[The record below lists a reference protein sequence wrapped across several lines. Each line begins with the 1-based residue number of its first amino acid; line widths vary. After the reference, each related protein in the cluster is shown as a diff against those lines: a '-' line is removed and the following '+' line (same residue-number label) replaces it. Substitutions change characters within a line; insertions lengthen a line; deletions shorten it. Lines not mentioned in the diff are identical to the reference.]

1 MASQKINITLQKDLL
16 SRADEYASVNGMT
29 RSGLI
34 SVALSQYLNAVE
46 VQPSINKILASMAA
60 VAEGA
65 MSGEMSPVIAS
76 AKMEAIQQTYL
87 DIMAKKK

>member
-16 SRADEYASVNGMT
+16 VRADEYASDNGMT

-34 SVALSQYLNAVE
+34 SVALAQYLNAVE
-46 VQPSINKILASMAA
+46 VQPSIKKILASMAA

-65 MSGEMSPVIAS
+65 MSGEMSPAIAA
-76 AKMEAIQQTYL
+76 AKMETIQQTYE
-87 DIMAKKK
+87 DIMAKNK

>member
-16 SRADEYASVNGMT
+16 VRADDYAADNGMT

-34 SVALSQYLNAVE
+34 SVALAQYLNAVA

-65 MSGEMSPVIAS
+65 MSGEMSPAIAA
-76 AKMEAIQQTYL
+76 AKMEAIQQTYE
-87 DIMAKKK
+87 DIMAKNK